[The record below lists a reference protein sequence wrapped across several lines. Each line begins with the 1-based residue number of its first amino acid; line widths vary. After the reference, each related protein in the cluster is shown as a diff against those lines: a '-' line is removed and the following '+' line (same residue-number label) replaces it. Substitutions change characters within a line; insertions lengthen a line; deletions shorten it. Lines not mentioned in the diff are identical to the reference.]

1 MPPKQQRGE
10 ATIDRL
16 LSAALN
22 VYAESGHE
30 GFTVQAVL
38 KTSGIS
44 AGSLYH
50 HFGNFDGLAAA
61 LYARC
66 MKQLFEQMT
75 TALARSHTGRTGVQ
89 ALVTAYLRFT
99 EEHADAALF
108 LHASAYAGYLN
119 AHAEEIRAVKEP
131 LRQTITAWLSPRIAA
146 GEIAPIPESLIEAVV
161 IGPIAEVARR
171 WLSSTYDADL
181 DEAQRVL
188 PELIWRSLSLDGR

>member
-10 ATIDRL
+10 ATVDRL
-16 LSAALN
+16 LTAALR

-30 GFTVQAVL
+30 GFTVHAV
-38 KTSGIS
+38 TRASGIS

-50 HFGNFDGLAAA
+50 HFGSFDGLAAA

-66 MKQLFEQMT
+66 MKQLFEQMV
-75 TALARSHTGRTGVQ
+75 TALTRSRTGRTGVR

-108 LHASAYAGYLN
+108 LHASAYSGYLD
-119 AHAEEIRAVKEP
+119 AHAEEIRAAKESF
-131 LRQTITAWLSPRIAA
+131 RQSVAAWLRPRIEA
-146 GEIAPIPESLIEAVV
+146 GEIAPVPEALIEAVV

-171 WLSSTYDADL
+171 WLSSTYEVDL
-181 DEAQRVL
+181 AEARRVL
-188 PELIWRSLSLDGR
+188 PDLIWQSLRRVP